1 LTWPSTTHILPPV
14 LISSILRKS
23 EFTAM
28 TDDSKTML
36 GWSLGALA
44 FLALLIVLTFA
55 IPGLRKTPVMMAG
68 KKATPKDFFTPE
80 QQKVLLPIGSSKYD
94 PTDPPKNFV
103 LAKNQKDALIAA
115 GYDTCVTTDGFGDQE
130 NLMGCFCE
138 NAPAARAI
146 LDPQISIVQPW
157 NTWSA
162 ILGFTP
168 FGILIMIILIWQAA
182 GNQPPQDNLMVN
194 NYFYS
199 LFYAYL
205 AIFLG
210 PASAMFHIG
219 LRNYGGWFDSFSIHL
234 LFGFTL
240 VYNLTRMWMRSG
252 GWVTK
257 SFLGLNAQR
266 WLFLIFFI
274 VSTVIVEI
282 ICSPKVAPSMR
293 FWFDLIIGGL
303 ALIIQGL
310 VFWART
316 WHSVP
321 PGGGWWF
328 IGAFIAFGAA
338 VFIWAMSWTAC
349 PWCAPRG
356 FQGHAVWHLLCGLGA
371 FFLYM

>member
-1 LTWPSTTHILPPV
+1 
-14 LISSILRKS
+14 
-23 EFTAM
+23 M
-28 TDDSKTML
+28 TDDQKTIL
-36 GWSLGALA
+36 GWGLGALG

-55 IPGLRKTPVMMAG
+55 IPGLRKAPVMMAG
-68 KKATPKDFFTPE
+68 KKAAPKDFFTTD
-80 QQKVLLPIGSSKYD
+80 QMKVLFPVSSSKYD
-94 PTDPPKNFV
+94 PTNPPKEFV
-103 LAKNQKDALIAA
+103 LSKAQKDALIAA
-115 GYDTCVTTDGFGDQE
+115 GYDACVKTDGFGDQE
-130 NLMGCFCE
+130 QLMGCFCE

-146 LDPQISIVQPW
+146 LDPSVGILQPW

-162 ILGFTP
+162 IFGFTP

-240 VYNLTRMWMRSG
+240 VYNLTRMWMDRG
-252 GWVTK
+252 GWISK

-282 ICSPKVAPSMR
+282 ICSPPVAPDMR

-310 VFWART
+310 VFWARS
-316 WHSVP
+316 WHHVA

-328 IGAFIAFGAA
+328 IAAFIAFGAA

-349 PWCAPRG
+349 PWCLPRG

-371 FFLYM
+371 FFLYMYFRREGEPKDVVINS